1 MALTPEDVRNKQF
14 NTVRFKEG
22 YELEEVDNFLDEI
35 EVALMAAIREAD
47 DLRATAKGEVPESIR
62 DEIRALGDENARL
75 KSELDQAAKAL
86 ADANARG
93 IVSDDSAASN
103 EALKSAHEQIN
114 ELEQQV
120 KSGKEELDSSL
131 AVISELKSQLD
142 AALAEG
148 AASAATAAV
157 SASPAEQGIASVRIL
172 ELAQRTA
179 DEAVAAARIE
189 SEQMLSSAKSTSE
202 ELVSE
207 AKTNVANITREF
219 ETQRVAMERRVEEL
233 RAYEREYRGR
243 LRSYL
248 EGQLRELESKNING
262 DRQVTED

>member
-22 YELEEVDNFLDEI
+22 YELEEVDSFLDEI
-35 EVALMAAIREAD
+35 EVALTAVTREVE
-47 DLRATAKGEVPESIR
+47 DLRATAKGEVPDSIR
-62 DEIRALGDENARL
+62 DEIRAISDENARL
-75 KSELDQAAKAL
+75 KSELDQSAKAL
-86 ADANARG
+86 EDAHARG
-93 IVSDDSAASN
+93 AVSDDSEASQ
-103 EALKSAHEQIN
+103 EALRSAQEHVN
-114 ELEQQV
+114 ELDLEL
-120 KSGKEELDSSL
+120 STTKEELAASL
-131 AVISELKSQLD
+131 AAISELREQL
-142 AALAEG
+142 
-148 AASAATAAV
+148 AATQAEMVAEAANAAV
-157 SASPAEQGIASVRIL
+157 NASPADQGIASVRIL

-189 SEQMLSSAKSTSE
+189 SEQMLNSAKSTSE

-219 ETQRVAMERRVEEL
+219 ESQRVVMERRVEEL

-248 EGQLRELESKNING
+248 EGQLRELESKNISG
-262 DRQVTED
+262 DREVTED